1 MLLLLLGLSRVVV
14 WSATPILV
22 LYYLIMLPIDKI
34 DAVCREYLDSDEFS
48 IKEDGGY
55 FYVDLSLHSQDNLEK
70 EMIITDLANGLSDN
84 FWVMNLA

>member
-1 MLLLLLGLSRVVV
+1 
-14 WSATPILV
+14 
-22 LYYLIMLPIDKI
+22 MLPIDKI
-34 DAVCREYLDSDEFS
+34 DAVCQEYLDSDEFS